1 MFIVLKSFASKEY
14 SGTKGKSIEIKDKDF
29 AKSLIKSGFIAEYSK
44 QDIKNADK
52 DKEIVELKS
61 TISKL
66 TDENTKLE
74 EEKAELLLK
83 VQELESATADASTDD
98 TENKENGTDG
108 ATENHSENEDDNK
121 DTNKASNNK

>member
-1 MFIVLKSFASKEY
+1 MYIVLKSFASKEY
-14 SGTKGKSIEIKDKDF
+14 SGTKGKPIEIKDKDF
-29 AKSLIKSGFIAEYSK
+29 AKSLIKAGFIAEYSK
-44 QDIKNADK
+44 QDKKNADK

-74 EEKAELLLK
+74 EEKVELLLK
-83 VQELESATADASTDD
+83 VQELETASADASTDD

>member
-29 AKSLIKSGFIAEYSK
+29 ANSLIKSGFIAEYSK
-44 QDIKNADK
+44 QDIKNSDK

-66 TDENTKLE
+66 TDENIKLE

-83 VQELESATADASTDD
+83 VQDLESASADAST
-98 TENKENGTDG
+98 EK
-108 ATENHSENEDDNK
+108 HSKKEDDNK
-121 DTNKASNNK
+121 DTNIASNNK

>member
-1 MFIVLKSFASKEY
+1 MYIVLKSFAGKEY
-14 SGTKGKSIEIKDKDF
+14 SGTKGKLIEIKDKDF
-29 AKSLIKSGFIAEYSK
+29 AKSLIKAGFIAEYSK
-44 QDIKNADK
+44 QDKKNADK

-66 TDENTKLE
+66 TDKNIELE

-83 VQELESATADASTDD
+83 VQALENASADASTND
-98 TENKENGTDG
+98 TENNENGTDS
-108 ATENHSENEDDNK
+108 ATENHSENEDKND